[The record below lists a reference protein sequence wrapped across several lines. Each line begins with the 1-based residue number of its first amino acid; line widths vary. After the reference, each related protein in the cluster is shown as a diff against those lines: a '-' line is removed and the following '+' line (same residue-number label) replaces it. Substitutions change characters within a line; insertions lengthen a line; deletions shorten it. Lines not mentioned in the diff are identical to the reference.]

1 MIASTISGTQIQCS
15 NLLVGSEWLRPYSSN
30 QSATLRMRRFL
41 CGADSGKATRPLVTG
56 ATARDPKGLCLKSTL
71 THGNCYWP
79 AVVEEELHDIEPPSH
94 TNSGRRH
101 RCRHAAGGLLHH
113 GPLYGERQVSKTTKG
128 AGIGAAVGAVAGIL
142 TGDDSRE
149 RRKRALIGAGV
160 GALAGGAV
168 GNYMDRQEAKLR
180 QQLQGTGVSVT
191 RNGNN
196 ITLNMP
202 GNITFKTDSADLRP
216 DFFDVLNSVSM
227 VLKEYDKTILEVAG
241 HTDSTGS
248 DQSQPALSRASCV
261 NRGAVPREPAA

>member
-1 MIASTISGTQIQCS
+1 MRLNVPMTRFFIAGVAAAT
-15 NLLVGSEWLRPYSSN
+15 LLAGCYTYDPYS
-30 QSATLRMRRFL
+30 
-41 CGADSGKATRPLVTG
+41 GDK
-56 ATARDPKGLCLKSTL
+56 
-71 THGNCYWP
+71 
-79 AVVEEELHDIEPPSH
+79 
-94 TNSGRRH
+94 
-101 RCRHAAGGLLHH
+101 
-113 GPLYGERQVSKTTKG
+113 QVSKTTKG
-128 AGIGAAVGAVAGIL
+128 AGIGAAIGAVAGIL

-160 GALAGGAV
+160 GALAGGAA

-216 DFFDVLNSVSM
+216 DFFDVLNSVSL
-227 VLKEYDKTILEVAG
+227 VLKEFDKTLLEVAG

-248 DQSQPALSRASCV
+248 DAHNQTLSEQRAATVATFLGGKGVNSQRIITVGAGESHPIASNDTPEGRQANRRVELSL
-261 NRGAVPREPAA
+261 EPITS